1 MDEKVKEKEDSK
13 RDGTIVEKSFQKWTK
28 THTLN

>member
-1 MDEKVKEKEDSK
+1 MDEKVKEKDSR

-28 THTLN
+28 THTMN